1 MSAAHLLFFY
11 IEFLLPLLL
20 KTLFY
25 PHLEPDTSLDFLI
38 WFPRFWTVCNFPP
51 PPSSARVFLSVCP
64 VQTMFFT
71 SFLTLQDESWEI
83 DCPFLFISSLSA
95 LPVTLPWGRCVVVV
109 TITYKLDLQTLP
121 DLTDLWSV
129 SCGLLSGPQTG
140 SHSHKQTK
148 HNKVKYYKWGHIIYH
163 THACKMFTVHSF
175 LCVGQKKQKQTQETD
190 VNILFNL
197 YEFTFTLE
205 SYSSVLA
212 SAPACFTSWK
222 TQKCDEW
229 NTALLSTWR
238 SRNASRH

>member
-1 MSAAHLLFFY
+1 
-11 IEFLLPLLL
+11 
-20 KTLFY
+20 
-25 PHLEPDTSLDFLI
+25 
-38 WFPRFWTVCNFPP
+38 
-51 PPSSARVFLSVCP
+51 
-64 VQTMFFT
+64 MFFT

-83 DCPFLFISSLSA
+83 TTSWLSFLFISSLSA

-129 SCGLLSGPQTG
+129 TCGELSGPQTG

-163 THACKMFTVHSF
+163 THTCKMFTVHSF

-197 YEFTFTLE
+197 YEFIYIGVLQLCFGFCSGLFHLLKDTKVWRVKYSIIIYMTFT
-205 SYSSVLA
+205 
-212 SAPACFTSWK
+212 
-222 TQKCDEW
+222 
-229 NTALLSTWR
+229 
-238 SRNASRH
+238 